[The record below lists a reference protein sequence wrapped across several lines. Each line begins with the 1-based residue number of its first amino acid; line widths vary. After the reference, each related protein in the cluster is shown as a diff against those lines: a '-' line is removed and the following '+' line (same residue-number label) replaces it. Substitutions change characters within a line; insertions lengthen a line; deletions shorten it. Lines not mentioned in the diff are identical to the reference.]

1 MQGYQKKYKALSPI
15 YKPAGYSFDGE
26 EQFVVRWKVLG
37 FADTMQEAKKI
48 TQAPVLE
55 EVK

>member
-1 MQGYQKKYKALSPI
+1 MQGSQKKYKVLSPI
-15 YKPAGYSFDGE
+15 YKPAGYSYDGE